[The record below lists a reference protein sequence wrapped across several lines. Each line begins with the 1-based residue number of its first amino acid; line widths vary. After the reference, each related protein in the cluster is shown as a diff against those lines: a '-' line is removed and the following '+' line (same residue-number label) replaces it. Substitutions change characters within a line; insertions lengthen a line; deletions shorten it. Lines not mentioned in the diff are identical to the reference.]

1 MKEQRRTIEADLWL
15 EPTLTDTGRGIILE
29 ISVERTK
36 KSGAREFT
44 KLRVKM
50 PRDSVNRILY
60 EVRKLHDR
68 ELSNVAEDV
77 AVLARVVPT

>member
-1 MKEQRRTIEADLWL
+1 MSEQHRTIEADLWL

-36 KSGAREFT
+36 KNGAREFT
-44 KLRVKM
+44 KLRVNM

-60 EVRKLHDR
+60 EIRKIHDR
-68 ELSNVAEDV
+68 EIANVNEDV
-77 AVLARVVPT
+77 AVLARKPAP